1 VLVRR
6 VNPRNSA
13 SRVTSRRVRRQAYW
27 RLCIFDDGGTPLD
40 IVDETSQ
47 LTKRQAELE
56 SAMKQRGGARV
67 IEEKELRDVKRRL
80 DTLSLSGQSV
90 EAAKRK

>member
-1 VLVRR
+1 M
-6 VNPRNSA
+6 
-13 SRVTSRRVRRQAYW
+13 
-27 RLCIFDDGGTPLD
+27 D